1 MKKIIYAGIFLVF
14 AATSCTQGDK
24 KSNNMDNP
32 LLTEFTTPFGV
43 PPFDKIKPEH
53 YMPAFI
59 EGMKEQKENID
70 KIVNNTEEATF
81 ENTIEAYENSGVL
94 LGKVGGVFY
103 NIKEAA
109 TNDKLDEISK
119 ELAPMMSSHRDDIKL
134 NEKLFA
140 KIKVVYDKKDELNL
154 TTEQQTLLEN
164 TYQSFVRGGANLTGE
179 QKQRFREINKDL
191 SLLFLQFGDHVLAE
205 NNRFILVVDNKDDLA
220 DLPESSIAA
229 AEKTAKEKGLDGKW
243 VFTIHKP
250 SLLPFLENA
259 DNRALREKMY
269 KAYIMKGDH
278 NDSLDNKEIVNKIV
292 NLRTERAHLLGYDSH
307 AAFVLDRN
315 MAKTP
320 ENVYNLLDKLMPKAL
335 NVAKREVAD
344 MQKIIDAEGGNFE
357 LAAWDYPYYAAKV
370 KQEKYA
376 LNENEIRPYLKLDN
390 VREGMFWVA
399 NNLYGITF
407 TKLENMPVYYPDVEV
422 YEVKE
427 ADGSHLGVLYLD
439 YYPRASKRAGAWCT
453 AFRPEKYKDGKR
465 IAPVMSI
472 VCNFSAPTEN
482 APALLTADEAET
494 LFHEFGHSLDGLFSQ
509 VHYASLETPR
519 DFVELPSQIM
529 ENWAFAPE
537 VLNHY
542 AKHYKTGE
550 PMPDELIQKIQN
562 ASKFNQGFAT
572 TEYLAASYLDM
583 DYHTI
588 TKVEKIDINAFEKQ
602 SMNKIHLIKEIDPR
616 YRTTYFMHIFSGPGY
631 SSGYYSYVWAEVL
644 DADAFEAF
652 KEKGLF
658 DKETAAAFRKYVLAL
673 GGTQD
678 AMVLYKEFRGKEP
691 SIEPLIERRG
701 LN

>member
-14 AATSCTQGDK
+14 VATSCTQGDK
-24 KSNNMDNP
+24 KSDNMNNP

-43 PPFDKIKPEH
+43 PPFDQIKPEH

-59 EGMKEQKENID
+59 EGMKEQKENIE
-70 KIVNNTEEATF
+70 KIVNNTKEPTF
-81 ENTIEAYENSGVL
+81 ENTIEAYENSGEL

-103 NIKEAA
+103 NLKEAA
-109 TNDKLDEISK
+109 TNEKLDEISK
-119 ELAPMMSSHRDDIKL
+119 ELAPVMSSHRDDIKL

-140 KIKVVYDKKDELNL
+140 KIKAVYDKKDELNL

-179 QKQRFREINKDL
+179 QKQRFREINKEL
-191 SLLFLQFGDHVLAE
+191 SLLFLEFGDHVLAE
-205 NNRFILVVDNKDDLA
+205 NNRFKLVIDNKDDLA
-220 DLPESSIAA
+220 GLPESSIAA
-229 AEKTAKEKGLDGKW
+229 AEKTAKEKGLEGKW

-259 DNRALREKMY
+259 DNRVLREKMY

-407 TKLENMPVYYPDVEV
+407 TRLENMPVYYPDVEV

-588 TKVEKIDINAFEKQ
+588 TKVEKIDVNAFEKQ
-602 SMNKIHLIKEIDPR
+602 SMDKIHLIKEIDPR

-631 SSGYYSYVWAEVL
+631 SAGYYSYVWAEVL

-678 AMVLYKEFRGKEP
+678 AMELYKEFRGKEP